1 MAVGNALT
9 RADVDNAI
17 SGYATKM
24 HAENMRLGD
33 MVKKIQ
39 GMTDAELS
47 ALYPDATEKAEALR
61 FFNAWGNVLLNV
73 QGLGVVA
80 DGTNAPILITENA
93 KYLRFGA

>member
-1 MAVGNALT
+1 MAIGNALS
-9 RADVDNAI
+9 RSDIDNAI

-24 HAENMRLGD
+24 HAEKKKLGD
-33 MVKKIQ
+33 MVDRVAL
-39 GMTDAELS
+39 MTDPELS
-47 ALYPDATEKAEALR
+47 VLYPDATDLSDVRA

-73 QGLGVVA
+73 QGLGVIA